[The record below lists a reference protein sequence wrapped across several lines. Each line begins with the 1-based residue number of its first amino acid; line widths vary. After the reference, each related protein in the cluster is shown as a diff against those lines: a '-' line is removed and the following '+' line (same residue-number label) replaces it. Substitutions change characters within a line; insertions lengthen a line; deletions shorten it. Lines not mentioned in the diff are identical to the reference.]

1 MVDRLFLLHDDHPGS
16 QGARNLG
23 QFGIEGVFRVPKHI
37 LDVTEPSVYLVN
49 LVPSQFAILVHTV
62 QVGVERLGDLPNLR
76 QDLFT
81 VGEDDE
87 NIFLHFFVGSRVND
101 RLRNLG
107 LIHIKVPSQRSP
119 QDTFES
125 PDAIPRNYTS
135 NVSNVHG
142 EERLLAMGIA
152 VLRPSSLILDI
163 IEERGLVVVEGS
175 PDLLGLAMRL
185 KTMTTSV
192 GTIYITQSS
201 NIPGQKIRQ
210 LP

>member
-1 MVDRLFLLHDDHPGS
+1 
-16 QGARNLG
+16 
-23 QFGIEGVFRVPKHI
+23 
-37 LDVTEPSVYLVN
+37 
-49 LVPSQFAILVHTV
+49 
-62 QVGVERLGDLPNLR
+62 
-76 QDLFT
+76 
-81 VGEDDE
+81 
-87 NIFLHFFVGSRVND
+87 
-101 RLRNLG
+101 
-107 LIHIKVPSQRSP
+107 
-119 QDTFES
+119 
-125 PDAIPRNYTS
+125 
-135 NVSNVHG
+135 
-142 EERLLAMGIA
+142 MGIA